1 MRPYHHN
8 NSYSYNIHSYSP
20 SQNSEY
26 EELGTFGKV
35 KSKKISKS
43 KIQKTANAPFNPLS
57 SPFNNNFHS
66 HQSSIGDPFSTHNAS
81 QETYICPNSDNYRT
95 IMIQRLNSVN
105 LSEDDFEEF
114 IKYTTD
120 SLMEFVSSENLKK
133 LLIVISKEDFLL
145 NFEMEEKEYKWLEK
159 AFDIRKEK
167 AKLNRVCKEVRK
179 IDEEK
184 LR

>member
-1 MRPYHHN
+1 
-8 NSYSYNIHSYSP
+8 
-20 SQNSEY
+20 
-26 EELGTFGKV
+26 
-35 KSKKISKS
+35 
-43 KIQKTANAPFNPLS
+43 
-57 SPFNNNFHS
+57 
-66 HQSSIGDPFSTHNAS
+66 
-81 QETYICPNSDNYRT
+81 
-95 IMIQRLNSVN
+95 MIQRLNSVN

-184 LR
+184 LRQFRSREQEIININAANNSIVSKKKTANEVFRPRGEKKKSMKVNLEKFENEDFLNNNDLNDNDDDDNNRNRNRSVSPLANVFKDSTNTKNQKM